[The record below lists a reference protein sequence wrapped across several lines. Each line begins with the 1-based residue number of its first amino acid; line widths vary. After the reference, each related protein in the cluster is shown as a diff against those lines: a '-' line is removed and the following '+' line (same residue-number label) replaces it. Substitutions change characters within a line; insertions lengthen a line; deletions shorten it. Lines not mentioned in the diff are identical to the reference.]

1 MADETVNADGVPIEL
16 EAASAGD
23 SAAAPSPLVPIPLTP
38 ADYTFWTAEIERSDK
53 QRNEVISAW
62 DVQGNLD
69 RYTPKSVTKSTDKN
83 GAHVNVGKDFADVER
98 KKAALFYDTP
108 DIALIP
114 DPGTDGSVLQLHQE
128 LLNTLLSSQRMD
140 ALATVRPTIQ
150 DCLVAIQPVPTE
162 IGYRAVSVPMPE
174 MVEAPGPI
182 DPMTGQSG
190 PPTQVPTGKHV
201 PVVVWEEIFFTKISP
216 RAVLLPS
223 SLKSTKYDTAPWLGY
238 KWQKPVSQVEQEYQI
253 TGLKAG
259 ANVGTEKPFFQPL
272 GESPDTG
279 EEMIGGVKLWYRA
292 NYRDPSVTH
301 PEVIRE
307 LELVE
312 GRAEPLVHRNCPYQT
327 IGPDGRLTPD
337 SIIGYPEHPLALR
350 DLTDSAYVAADCT
363 LTGPL
368 TRELNDARTTNVEQ
382 KHGSKLHVLYDP
394 SRLNEEARVKV
405 EEGRAPKFIPV
416 EPGSLDAGTDK
427 VMAQVPALTQGRESF
442 LIQDII
448 ERDRDGIL
456 GMNQN
461 TSNPRA
467 MGGKTATEI
476 QTVQRNTDARF
487 EQERNRVLEW
497 WIKLVQKTS
506 ALALRYGDRM
516 AIDILGP
523 ERGQMWLRAR
533 EAGQFNRFSFETV
546 IDSGNYIDIEQRKNT
561 DLKLYEM
568 TAKDPTLNRSILQAR
583 LATDFGLDPAR
594 WLVTEPPEQKP
605 EPMSMS
611 LSVSVPDLD
620 PLLPSYVNTH
630 AILSAQGIKGLL
642 PPMYRP
648 PTENVMPMVPEHGGM
663 AEKPEHI
670 NKHQLDQTGENPGP
684 RVN

>member
-1 MADETVNADGVPIEL
+1 MADETPDGLPPEIAEPVDERQALTPPGL
-16 EAASAGD
+16 
-23 SAAAPSPLVPIPLTP
+23 IPLSK
-38 ADYTFWTAEIERSDK
+38 ADYTFWTAEIERADTL
-53 QRNEVISAW
+53 RNDVIAKW
-62 DVQGNLD
+62 DVKGNLE
-69 RYTPKSVTKSTDKN
+69 RYTPTSVMQADGKN
-83 GAHVNVGKDFADVER
+83 PDGRVNVGKDFSDVER

-108 DIALIP
+108 EIALIP

-128 LLNTLLSSQRMD
+128 LLNTLLSSQYMD

-162 IGYRAVSVPMPE
+162 IGYRSVSVQVDQPAPPDPMTGLPA
-174 MVEAPGPI
+174 V
-182 DPMTGQSG
+182 DPMTGQ
-190 PPTQVPTGKHV
+190 PAMQQVPV
-201 PVVVWEEIFFTKISP
+201 IVWEEIFFSKISP
-216 RAVLLPS
+216 RATLLPVT
-223 SLKSTKYDTAPWLGY
+223 LKSTKYDTAPWLGY
-238 KWQKPVSQVEQEYQI
+238 KWQKPISQVEQEYKV

-259 ANVGTEKPFFQPL
+259 ANIGTETPYFQPL
-272 GESPDTG
+272 GDSPDTG
-279 EEMIGGVKLWYRA
+279 EAMIGGVKIWYRA
-292 NYRDPSVTH
+292 NYRDPNVTH

-312 GRAEPLVHRNCPYQT
+312 GREMPLVHRDCPCQT

-337 SIIGYPEHPLALR
+337 SLIGSPLHPLALR
-350 DLTDSAYVAADCT
+350 DLTDSAFVAADCT
-363 LTGPL
+363 LTAPL
-368 TRELNDARTTNVEQ
+368 THELNDARTDNILQ
-382 KHGSKLHVLYDP
+382 KRGSKLHVLYDP
-394 SRLNEEARVKV
+394 DKLNNQARTKV
-405 EEGRAPKFIPV
+405 EEGNAPKFIPV
-416 EPGSLDAGTDK
+416 EPGVLDGGVDR

-467 MGGKTATEI
+467 QGGKTATEI

-497 WIKLVQKTS
+497 WLKAVQKIS

-516 AIDILGP
+516 AMDILGP
-523 ERGQMWLRAR
+523 QRGQMWLQAR
-533 EAGQFNRFSFETV
+533 DAGQFSRFSFETV

-611 LSVSVPDLD
+611 LSVKVEDLD
-620 PLLPSYVNTH
+620 PLLPSYVNTY

-642 PPMYRP
+642 PPLYRP
-648 PTENVMPMVPEHGGM
+648 PTENVMPMEPEHGGM

-670 NKHQLDQTGENPGP
+670 NKHQSDLTGQNPGP
-684 RVN
+684 SVN